1 MIDVR
6 VRRHILHVFVAR
18 GVATALFAT
27 VGCAPADAAVT
38 ASTPDGFTIEH
49 RVVAPVPPAQA
60 WARLVSLGKWWE
72 GSHSYSGDAAN
83 LSIDPRAG
91 GCWCE
96 RLPSG
101 GSVEHARIIQAVP
114 GRLLRASGGFGPL
127 QSEPVA
133 AILTVTLKP
142 VAAGTEI
149 AMRYAV
155 AGPLPGGVQAF
166 AGPVDTVLTT
176 QFDRLAQVN
185 AR

>member
-1 MIDVR
+1 MHRLAASLLALVP
-6 VRRHILHVFVAR
+6 VA
-18 GVATALFAT
+18 V
-27 VGCAPADAAVT
+27 PASAAVT
-38 ASTPDGFTIEH
+38 ASGPDGFTIEH
-49 RVVAPVPPAQA
+49 RVTMPLPPAQA
-60 WARLVSLGKWWE
+60 WARLVGLGQWWE

-83 LSIDPRAG
+83 LSIDARAG

-96 RLPSG
+96 RLPGG

-133 AILTVTLKP
+133 AVLTVTLKP
-142 VAAGTEI
+142 VAAGTEV

-155 AGPLPGGVQAF
+155 AGPLPGGAQAF
-166 AGPVDTVLTT
+166 SGPVDTVLTT